1 MAKRRGKSSTNNTGC
16 AGAIVALVVCGILL
30 TVLPWIGLIASIGC
44 VVYFS
49 LKLHGQSK
57 GEGVKQGTIV
67 GVVVSAVALV
77 VCGGTVLTMQASPDT
92 EPITPTAANPPMQ
105 SSSSSLPGSMPSS
118 DADPLPPESQA
129 AASEDAP
136 SASEDAP
143 AASEISEPP
152 EEIPSEAPI
161 DTSDSESAS
170 VSSVAEPQ
178 AIMVWISNKGN
189 KYHSKSSCSNMDSP
203 WQVTLEEAQAMGRG
217 ACKRCY

>member
-1 MAKRRGKSSTNNTGC
+1 MAKRRRKSSSNNTGC
-16 AGAIVALVVCGILL
+16 AGAIVALVVCGILI
-30 TVLPWIGLIASIGC
+30 TVLPWIGLVAAIGC
-44 VVYFS
+44 TVYFS
-49 LKLHGQSK
+49 MKVHGESK
-57 GEGVKQGTIV
+57 GEGVKRGSIV
-67 GVVVSAVALV
+67 GVVVSGIAIVI
-77 VCGGTVLTMQASPDT
+77 CGGTVLGMSTSPDT

-105 SSSSSLPGSMPSS
+105 ISSSSLPDSMPSS

-129 AASEDAP
+129 VASEDVPTASEDAP
-136 SASEDAP
+136 SASE
-143 AASEISEPP
+143 INEPP

-170 VSSVAEPQ
+170 VSSVPEPQ